1 MILYLQKIKEKEL
14 YNISVD
20 YSANIIYGWKLTR
33 ERYNELPDEI
43 KDEYGKQTDCY
54 SYDGEYFI
62 GIKLY
67 NCYAGESYEIVTDN
81 ITLSSEDSA
90 RIRSAIPDIVEKY
103 PNPSLYLYCKIS

>member
-1 MILYLQKIKEKEL
+1 M
-14 YNISVD
+14 SVD
-20 YSANIIYGWKLTR
+20 YSANIVYGWKLTR

-62 GIKLY
+62 GVKLY
-67 NCYAGESYEIVTDN
+67 NCYAGESYGIVTDN

-90 RIRSAIPDIVEKY
+90 KIRSAIPDIVEKY
-103 PNPSLYLYCKIS
+103 PNPSLYLYCKVS

>member
-1 MILYLQKIKEKEL
+1 M
-14 YNISVD
+14 SVD
-20 YSANIIYGWKLTR
+20 YSANIVYGWKLTR

-67 NCYAGESYEIVTDN
+67 NC
-81 ITLSSEDSA
+81 
-90 RIRSAIPDIVEKY
+90 
-103 PNPSLYLYCKIS
+103 